1 MIDILRWYEQV
12 CSILNLLR
20 FEKEKDFVTCLRFTR
35 KVNEVIFEVV
45 SKSKRIKYNQSKF
58 NVYRQSS
65 KIHNK
70 HHFEV

>member
-58 NVYRQSS
+58 NVYRQSP